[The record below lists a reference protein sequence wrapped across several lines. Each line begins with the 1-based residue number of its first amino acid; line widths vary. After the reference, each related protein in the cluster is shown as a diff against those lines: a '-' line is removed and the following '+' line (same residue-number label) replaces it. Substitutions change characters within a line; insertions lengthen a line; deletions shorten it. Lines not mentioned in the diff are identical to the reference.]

1 MTQPKRPNILILM
14 SDEHRADVAGF
25 AGDPVARTPNLDW
38 LARDGVVFENAYT
51 PSPICVPAR
60 QCVFSG
66 QYPPSNGCTGW
77 IGLPPGHM
85 TYASRCGQ
93 YGYRTAGFGKMHLV
107 GPDQLAGWQSRPVGD
122 VNYSEVRDPI
132 ERFFDGFDAPQ
143 DDPLNCPGSMKWSDE
158 KEIRRAGPGSD
169 NPHDVHAVDG
179 ALFWID
185 ETLVGSRYDRHIP
198 QRPSLLYVGLHDPHY
213 PYLCREELFRHYL
226 PRVRGY
232 AVEEPFD
239 HPFLGLSPW
248 PPRPLQAGVDVPQRD
263 VQRARAAYYGK
274 VETMDE
280 HFGRVL
286 DGLRA
291 AGQDLDD
298 WIIVYLSDHGDQ
310 MGEHGVW
317 EKQKFFE
324 GSARVPLVIRAP
336 KLLPAGSRIAANVNL
351 VDLFASLC
359 ELAGMEAP
367 AGLDSRS
374 LVPLMRGEADG
385 WDDETCSFFLQ
396 QGFTNI
402 MVKRGHLKYQYY
414 EHDQR
419 GVMAEVLFDL
429 AADPH
434 ETRNAIGDPAHAA
447 ELPRL
452 RERARQLRQ
461 DIRDGHLNSGT
472 AAT

>member
-1 MTQPKRPNILILM
+1 M

-25 AGDPVARTPNLDW
+25 AGDGVVRTPHLDW
-38 LARDGVVFENAYT
+38 LASGGVVFDNAYT

-66 QYPPSNGCTGW
+66 QYPPTNRCTGW

-85 TYASRCGQ
+85 TYATRCGQ

-107 GPDQLAGWQSRPVGD
+107 GTDQLAGWQSRPVGD
-122 VNYSEVRDPI
+122 VACGEVKDPI

-143 DDPLNCPGSMKWSDE
+143 DDVLNCPGSMKWSDE
-158 KEIRRAGPGSD
+158 KEIRRAGAGPD
-169 NPHDVHAVDG
+169 NPHDVHAVEG
-179 ALFWID
+179 ALNWVD

-213 PYLCREELFRHYL
+213 PYLCREDLFRYYL

-232 AVEEPFD
+232 EVEEPFD

-248 PPRPLQAGVDVPQRD
+248 PPMPLQAGVNVPQRD

-274 VETMDE
+274 VETMDA
-280 HFGRVL
+280 HFGKVL
-286 DGLRA
+286 DALRF
-291 AGQDLDD
+291 AGEDLDD

-336 KLLPAGSRIAANVNL
+336 KLLPQGTRVEANVNL
-351 VDLFASLC
+351 VDLFATLC
-359 ELAGMEAP
+359 ELTGMAAP
-367 AGLDSRS
+367 DGLDSRS
-374 LVPLMRGEADG
+374 LVPLMRGDATA
-385 WDDETCSFFLQ
+385 WNNETCSFFLQ
-396 QGFTNI
+396 QGFCNI
-402 MVKRGHLKYQYY
+402 MVKQDHLKYQYY
-414 EHDQR
+414 AHKDR
-419 GVMAEVLFDL
+419 GELPEVLFDL

-434 ETRNAIGDPAHAA
+434 ETRNAIADPQHAPA
-447 ELPRL
+447 LERL
-452 RERARQLRQ
+452 RQRAQHWR
-461 DIRDGHLNSGT
+461 
-472 AAT
+472 AAI